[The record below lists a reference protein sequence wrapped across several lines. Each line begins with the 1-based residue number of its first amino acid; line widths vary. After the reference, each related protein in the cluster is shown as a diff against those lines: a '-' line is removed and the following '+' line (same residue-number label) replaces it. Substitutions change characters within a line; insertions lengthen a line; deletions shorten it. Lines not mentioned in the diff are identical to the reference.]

1 MPDIF
6 LPFPF
11 AEPDML
17 AAMLGPDR
25 AETLDLRPAEA
36 RGLALRADPRGAR
49 VALCR
54 DPGARAEGMVL
65 RRPEKETA
73 ERLRFVLTGFG
84 GWRPVVAP
92 TTAGAAEAMLA
103 PLETAPAAPWPAA
116 PEPEWRVHLAEA
128 AAEIAAFHGARA
140 AEDLA
145 GLLPGI
151 SFRALA
157 RARGAAE
164 AAPAAHRRGF
174 RRDEIETTALDRPYA
189 SYFAV
194 EEHRLRHPRFDGRTS
209 PELLRAV
216 WASGDAVTL
225 VPFDPGRRAV
235 LLVEQF
241 RPGPFAR
248 RDPCPWCLEP
258 IAGRCDAGET
268 VEETARRE
276 AEEEAGLAL
285 GRMERIAGYYSSPGT
300 IAEHLTSFVG
310 EADLSGAGGV
320 HGLAEED
327 EDIRTLVLPLEEAL
341 RLVETGEIN
350 NGPLVLTLF
359 WLRTEAERLAR
370 DWAQPA

>member
-25 AETLDLRPAEA
+25 AGTLDLRPAEV

-54 DPGARAEGMVL
+54 DPAAAAPGAVL

-73 ERLRFVLTGFG
+73 ARLRFVLTGFG

-103 PLETAPAAPWPAA
+103 PAETAPPAPWPAA
-116 PEPEWRVHLAEA
+116 PDAEWRAHLVEA
-128 AAEIAAFHGARA
+128 AAEIAAFHGQRE
-140 AEDLA
+140 AEDLP

-157 RARGAAE
+157 RVRGAAGG
-164 AAPAAHRRGF
+164 APVTQRHGF
-174 RRDEIETTALDRPYA
+174 RLDEVEPVALDRPYA
-189 SYFAV
+189 SYFEV
-194 EEHRLRHPRFDGRTS
+194 EEHRLRHPRFDGRLS
-209 PELLRAV
+209 PEVLRAV

-225 VPFDPGRRAV
+225 VPFDPVREEV
-235 LLVEQF
+235 LLIEQF
-241 RPGPFAR
+241 RPGPYAR

-268 VEETARRE
+268 PEETARRE
-276 AEEEAGLAL
+276 AQEEAALTL
-285 GRMERIAGYYSSPGT
+285 GRIERIGGYYSSPGT
-300 IAEHLTSFVG
+300 IAEHLTSFIG
-310 EADLSGAGGV
+310 EADLSAAGGL
-320 HGLAEED
+320 HGLDAED
-327 EDIRTLVLPLEEAL
+327 EDIRAIILPLAEAL
-341 RLVETGEIN
+341 RLVETGEAN
-350 NGPLVLTLF
+350 NGPLIISLL
-359 WLRTEAERLAR
+359 WLGREAERLKRA
-370 DWAQPA
+370 WGQAA